1 MPVAANRRSVID
13 YTAVVVVGFGAALG
27 GVARLFVT
35 GLVVARAGAGAAPLA
50 TLAIN
55 VSGSLL
61 IGVIAGALQARADLS
76 PLWRLFLAT
85 GILGGFTTFS
95 TFSLDVVTL
104 GTAGAAL
111 AASYAFGSVALGIAC
126 AFAGLAIGRAL

>member
-1 MPVAANRRSVID
+1 MVEFPAV
-13 YTAVVVVGFGAALG
+13 AVVALGAALG
-27 GVARLFVT
+27 GVARLLVT
-35 GLVVARAGAGAAPLA
+35 ALVVARAGASATPLA

-61 IGVIAGALQARADLS
+61 IGVVVGALQARTDLS

-95 TFSLDVVTL
+95 TFSLDIVSL
-104 GTAGAAL
+104 GTAGAGL
-111 AASYAFGSVALGIAC
+111 AATYALGSVALGIGGAI
-126 AFAGLAIGRAL
+126 AGLAIGRAL